1 MRWFL
6 AFIITALLAG
16 CSIPKPLIEQIKDE
30 GTLLVITRNSPTTY
44 YEGPQGLKGFEYE
57 LVEQFAK
64 ELGVDVKYV
73 IPDSFSEIMP
83 MVARGEAH
91 LAAAGLTATPKRE
104 TTVRFSPSYQEITQQ
119 VIYRSGRKRP
129 KKITDTIAGTLEVIA
144 GSSHEEELERLK
156 EKHPEL
162 KWVSQKE
169 LESEELLYLVKEQVI
184 DYTIADSNE
193 AALSLQLYP
202 ELKVAFDLTKP
213 QPLAWAFQ
221 HAEDTSLYDAAKQF
235 LEEQKKSGALKQLI
249 ERYYGHVKRLGF
261 VDKTTFTRHIAK
273 RLPEFTPMFKAAAE
287 KADLDWQLLAAIGYQ
302 ESHWNPKAVSPT
314 GVKGIMMLTTGT
326 ARQLGIE
333 DREDPAQ
340 SIMGGAR
347 YLRLVEKKL
356 PKRIENPDRLWF
368 ALAGYN
374 VGYGHLEDARILTQR
389 GNGNPDKWA
398 DVKQY
403 LPLLSQEKHFKT
415 VKHGYAR
422 GREPVTYVDNIRNYY
437 ELLLWHNENQ
447 APVEEKP
454 KSPLTI
460 TTPEML

>member
-1 MRWFL
+1 
-6 AFIITALLAG
+6 
-16 CSIPKPLIEQIKDE
+16 
-30 GTLLVITRNSPTTY
+30 
-44 YEGPQGLKGFEYE
+44 
-57 LVEQFAK
+57 
-64 ELGVDVKYV
+64 
-73 IPDSFSEIMP
+73 
-83 MVARGEAH
+83 
-91 LAAAGLTATPKRE
+91 
-104 TTVRFSPSYQEITQQ
+104 
-119 VIYRSGRKRP
+119 
-129 KKITDTIAGTLEVIA
+129 
-144 GSSHEEELERLK
+144 
-156 EKHPEL
+156 
-162 KWVSQKE
+162 
-169 LESEELLYLVKEQVI
+169 
-184 DYTIADSNE
+184 
-193 AALSLQLYP
+193 
-202 ELKVAFDLTKP
+202 
-213 QPLAWAFQ
+213 
-221 HAEDTSLYDAAKQF
+221 
-235 LEEQKKSGALKQLI
+235 ALKQLI